1 MKRVAVLGGGPA
13 GSMAAYELARAG
25 IDTVLIDEK
34 LAWEKPCGG
43 GVTFKAYEQYPFL
56 KEAAYRSIARSTIA
70 SQGGG
75 HVTLDLK
82 KPLLVFSRKD
92 LNQLLLDRAARAG
105 ARIERARVVGAHRC
119 AKWTLETSAGLRIEA
134 DFLVLATGARNP
146 LRALGTQFHAGDT
159 MTALG
164 YFSPRAQADI
174 DIQFFPGFEGYI
186 WNFPR
191 RDHASIGICGKNE
204 SAQAMRARLES
215 YMASKGL
222 PAGPFY
228 AHVLP
233 ALDTPSWRANRI
245 AGDGWLA
252 AGDSAGLVDPVTGEG
267 IYYAMRSGELAGSL
281 IAHRKTE
288 QYAGLIE
295 EEIAHDLAYAST
307 LAHRVFTGR
316 YLFGA
321 NTQRLVQF
329 LGHSPRL
336 RSIVQ
341 ELFAGTLPY
350 IELRRRIKSTL
361 HATLAEIVINLFLRR
376 VVQ

>member
-1 MKRVAVLGGGPA
+1 
-13 GSMAAYELARAG
+13 MAAYELARSG
-25 IDTVLIDEK
+25 IETTLIDEK

-56 KEAAYRSIARSTIA
+56 TDAPYRAVNHSTIKTQYA
-70 SQGGG
+70 GG
-75 HVTLDLK
+75 VTLDLHR
-82 KPLLVFSRKD
+82 PLFIFSRKD

-105 ARIERARVVGAHRC
+105 ARIEKARINGAERMTR
-119 AKWTLETSAGLRIEA
+119 WTLHTSSGRRIEA
-134 DFLVLATGARNP
+134 DFLVLASGARNP
-146 LRALGTQFHAGDT
+146 LRTLGTAFHSGDT

-164 YFSPRAQADI
+164 YYTHGAQPGI

-204 SAQAMRARLES
+204 SALAMRSRLES
-215 YMASKGL
+215 FMDANGISRTG
-222 PAGPFY
+222 ARFY
-228 AHVLP
+228 AHMLP
-233 ALDTPSWRANRI
+233 SLESSSWRSNRI

-252 AGDSAGLVDPVTGEG
+252 AGDSAGLVDPITGEG

-281 IAHRKTE
+281 IALGKSG
-288 QYAGLIE
+288 QYE
-295 EEIAHDLAYAST
+295 EMVGEEFARDLTYAST
-307 LAHRVFTGR
+307 LAQRVFTGR
-316 YLFGA
+316 YFFGA

-329 LGHSPRL
+329 LRHSPRL
-336 RSIVQ
+336 RGIVQ

-350 IELRRRIKSTL
+350 VELRRRIKSSMHLTL
-361 HATLAEIVINLFLRR
+361 VEIVTNLFLRR